1 MHLSSSALV
10 VASAVTSAILASP
23 ANARSLRS
31 TANIA
36 TTVSTT
42 AVDETSSTSTPLAD
56 PNRRRLEYGINDL
69 IVGYGNETFAFSTSM
84 QYEYN
89 PSGQSSSSVT
99 VTDANMCV
107 TAEGNSWKAIPIP
120 SNATVSTTDKTVLSF
135 QFSYE
140 QLADINAICLD
151 EDTAFASSGQLRCF
165 AVSAA
170 QGWIASKC
178 LEKYFFLSPKSLI
191 MCISHIL
198 YFILLHVSTHYYP
211 ANRYGQCAQHGAK
224 CQRDLHI

>member
-1 MHLSSSALV
+1 MRVHLSQLALV
-10 VASAVTSAILASP
+10 AASAVALALLASP

-31 TANIA
+31 TAA
-36 TTVSTT
+36 TTISTT
-42 AVDETSSTSTPLAD
+42 AVDENSSLPTDLVD
-56 PNRRRLEYGINDL
+56 QDRRRLEFEVDDL

-99 VTDANMCV
+99 VTDAHKCV

-120 SNATVSTTDKTVLSF
+120 SNMTVTTTDKTVLSF
-135 QFSYE
+135 RFSYE

-165 AVSAA
+165 AVSSA
-170 QGWIASKC
+170 QGWIAST
-178 LEKYFFLSPKSLI
+178 YSIWTWTNFFFVKS
-191 MCISHIL
+191 
-198 YFILLHVSTHYYP
+198 FILLHTLYCIVLSALYP
-211 ANRYGQCAQHGAK
+211 ANRYG
-224 CQRDLHI
+224 

>member
-1 MHLSSSALV
+1 MHLSPSALV
-10 VASAVTSAILASP
+10 AASTVALALLASP

-31 TANIA
+31 TVATANTA
-36 TTVSTT
+36 KT
-42 AVDETSSTSTPLAD
+42 AVDELSSTSTPLV
-56 PNRRRLEYGINDL
+56 NQGRRRLEYGIDDL
-69 IVGYGNETFAFSTSM
+69 IVGYGNETYAFSTSM

-140 QLADINAICLD
+140 QLADINAICLN

-178 LEKYFFLSPKSLI
+178 LEKYVFYLRNYL
-191 MCISHIL
+191 
-198 YFILLHVSTHYYP
+198 
-211 ANRYGQCAQHGAK
+211 
-224 CQRDLHI
+224 